1 MTSRA
6 SHHQP
11 DTSTGAWYGSEVRG
25 LVGPASYAPTMAPDP
40 VETVEEMAEGVVATL
55 RDDLTGSDGYLVVLL
70 LTILS
75 VIMIPIDDGFRVGP
89 IITTLVLGL
98 LVIVTL
104 TRSQVGPWQRKIG
117 LAVVT
122 MSIVVATAL
131 VIDGRSATAAAARDH
146 WLTAVAAASYCL
158 VLALCFPAIL
168 MRAFSHRKVTLN
180 TVAAALAAY
189 LMLGLIF
196 TSAFRFVNIV
206 SPPFFAQTPVT
217 PFTYEYFSYVTL
229 TTVGYGDYTAASDPG
244 RTLAM
249 IEALMGQVFLV
260 TIVAMVVSNLGQ
272 ERKQLIRTATGS
284 PTPTSTDP
292 PNTA

>member
-1 MTSRA
+1 MA
-6 SHHQP
+6 S
-11 DTSTGAWYGSEVRG
+11 
-25 LVGPASYAPTMAPDP
+25 DP
-40 VETVEEMAEGVVATL
+40 VETVEEMAEGVVSRL

-70 LTILS
+70 LTIVS
-75 VIMIPIDDGFRVGP
+75 VIMIPVDDGLRVGP
-89 IITTLVLGL
+89 IITAVVLGL

-104 TRSQVGPWQRKIG
+104 TRSQVRPWQRKIG

-122 MSIVVATAL
+122 MSIVVATAV
-131 VIDGRSATAAAARDH
+131 VIDGRSATALASRDH
-146 WLTAVAAASYCL
+146 WLAALASASYFL

-180 TVAAALAAY
+180 TVAASLAAY
-189 LMLGLIF
+189 LILALIF

-217 PFTYEYFSYVTL
+217 PFTFEYFSYVTL

-272 ERKQLIRTATGS
+272 ERTRFIRTATGS
-284 PTPTSTDP
+284 SAPASSDPPSPIDP
-292 PNTA
+292 PNSG